1 MKKRVISW
9 LLCLALC
16 LSMLPMAALA
26 EDVQAPEGPAPSM
39 NEPQPEPRAKENET
53 PAPEP
58 EKKVQSEL
66 MTAEKLLMPLAS
78 GETFSLSPI
87 YVMQN
92 SAEISDDIT
101 DTGVLKQSVNV
112 VIYIYGLTKDQ
123 VASLLP
129 ATVHGI
135 KASVDGVEVSSGG
148 FYDETAGGWRHTWSF
163 TPTKNEYTID
173 FSINYEGTEQTA
185 QRTIKFESCKHP
197 SRNNAGKCSQCG
209 ATLVA
214 EINSATYYASLSEAL
229 DAAQTIDDCTITLL
243 DDAGLSGDYTVTKGK
258 FTIDLKTFSQGS
270 GTINVAG
277 TADVTVKNESAGQ
290 FEGNFC
296 WSGADA
302 KLTLAEGSAYAN
314 LSVAVTG
321 KTVADL
327 LPGGCGYQVSGNWVS
342 ESALSQT
349 TIQNVLVKK
358 APFTVGDFSVNSSA
372 YYINVPFTISA
383 SVRSSSFPNGHIDF
397 DYCLYIDGIQKK
409 TGNQNTYYQLSMDCT
424 LEDGNQHTAKLVVSY
439 NGYSVTK
446 TLMLQAVAC
455 PHTIIGQ
462 TTGQCNVCKLQMA
475 AYVLDKGKY
484 VQDRRYYKTFKEAL
498 DNVWITL
505 GTTDCTLG
513 IFEDTTVSSAI
524 TKDLIFQKHTLTL
537 CLNGKTLE
545 CTGEALFRALKLWDL
560 IIQGENGTLKANSS
574 TGVINASS
582 GASLIIYGPI
592 TITNTNQNG
601 YGIYTQGS
609 SGDLANVEIHANK
622 GNSVGSLY
630 VNGGNVRLNSGTAGK
645 VEVQGLNSLFYV
657 AGGGNA
663 AVAGAVTVQGNGRLA
678 TGYGYN
684 PVFEDVVTIK
694 SDGWASLRQG
704 EFRKTLKLE
713 PGTYNKT
720 LRGLLSNGA
729 DDFYIG
735 GVYQKDAKEQTE
747 ISADGENYVTIG
759 RGHTHDYDDNGKCRY
774 CDAEAEAKLYFE
786 DNGVSKNE
794 FGSFTTMLAKA
805 QDYENSSLVLWKDS
819 MLYSDA
825 TVTKGKFYISG
836 GTKRLQSNGT
846 AALVI
851 SGGDVQITE
860 ITVDRL
866 KVKDTG
872 KLTLNGGKYYAI
884 DVTDSTYAN
893 YGGILGA
900 AKGYKTASGW
910 ETASTIGADEKSFT
924 VTGTPKEVAFL
935 PLRSV
940 TISLDGEMTVPYGT
954 SVKFTA
960 TVESN
965 SSSGITYK
973 WFCDGVE
980 IPDETTNELTVT
992 KDIGSYEY
1000 RCDVTRDG
1008 YTLSSNTV
1016 QLTVQRIDLSSAA
1029 LSATIQTRAYDGTTS
1044 AKIEDGSSLTLGN
1057 MTVPASAY
1065 TLSAVFADRNVGADK
1080 DVTVTVT
1087 LTNTNYCFG
1096 YDANKRPIM
1105 EETFE
1110 TTGTITK
1117 NTSHMEQTKTV
1128 DVYSGIAHTY
1138 TIDLDACLSNLQN
1151 LGFESY
1157 EITEKNIV
1165 VAKLIDAN
1173 QVVLE
1178 GHSLKIP
1185 VKAVVTAPDT
1195 EAAQFTITVTCKN
1208 YSNVTIRVRVITK
1221 DRLQVTA
1228 SATPSKTELTYGKR
1242 LDTIALSGTTDPTT
1256 IQGTFAWQTPDA
1268 ILDAGRHADLVWKFI
1283 PADYTYAEA
1292 SGTAEIIVKQAK
1304 LTDPAPVTL
1313 TVYNGW
1319 AGTYE
1324 AALPELPTLEEGLRF
1339 GDSAV
1344 YGAPVVS
1351 ADEYYSS
1358 GATLKMV
1365 GGKQG
1370 VSIPILKNETT
1381 KEGQVGTITVQY
1393 TSQNY
1398 EPVTLAINLV
1408 AKNRTAPTFILTADH
1423 DTLSGGGKVTLTLER
1438 GNLPDGAVVTVSGT
1452 DEAGNAVTLTDN
1464 GDGTYSA
1471 TLPNKTQTYTFIAA
1485 YDGSQTIAPKT
1496 DFTTV
1501 KVQQRSSGG
1510 GEPAKP
1516 SFPVKISNSGDKK
1529 TAEIDL
1535 SGTKS
1540 GITDVT
1546 LPTDAVKKIVDS
1558 DVVSLTVKL
1567 PDVTVS
1573 FDDKALAA
1581 VAEQSSGADLS
1592 LSVNVGTANN
1602 SNLTDA
1608 QKNAITGARELSVIE
1623 VSLSSNGEKISN
1635 FNGGSVT
1642 IDVPFQ
1648 WSMKGLLRAYY
1659 IDENGNKSAIDV
1671 TYKNGVA
1678 TLVLNHFST
1687 YVVEA
1692 VDALSFTD
1700 VSAKAYHFDAV
1711 AWAVKNKITSGQSD
1725 TLFAPDAS
1733 CTRAQMVTFL
1743 WRANGSPEPTV
1754 TELPFTDVAADAY
1767 YAKAVLWAVENGI
1780 TTGTSDTTFDPDGVV
1795 TRAEAVT
1802 FLWRSAGNP
1811 AAEGKLFADVEST
1824 KYYAE
1829 AVRWAVANGVTKGV
1843 SDTSF
1848 APGSACTRAQIVTFL
1863 YRNCTNK

>member
-66 MTAEKLLMPLAS
+66 MTAEKLLMPLS
-78 GETFSLSPI
+78 DETPSYVVGEIRTEQNNKVIGTEGILGELTRISITISNLTTQEIYDLVNTSKRATLLVNDKSVSLSI
-87 YVMQN
+87 GG
-92 SAEISDDIT
+92 SDDSRY
-101 DTGVLKQSVNV
+101 V
-112 VIYIYGLTKDQ
+112 Y
-123 VASLLP
+123 
-129 ATVHGI
+129 
-135 KASVDGVEVSSGG
+135 
-148 FYDETAGGWRHTWSF
+148 YDF
-163 TPTKNEYTID
+163 TPNEESYTVV
-173 FSINYEGTEQTA
+173 FSITGTDIVKKCTLSFKKCTHVNDDG
-185 QRTIKFESCKHP
+185 R
-197 SRNNAGKCSQCG
+197 CSQCG

-214 EINSATYYASLSEAL
+214 EINSATYYETLSEAL
-229 DAAQTIDDCTITLL
+229 DAAQTE
-243 DDAGLSGDYTVTKGK
+243 ANSGCTVTLISNSSLATGYTIKQGK

-277 TADVTVKNESAGQ
+277 TAYVTVKNKSAGQ

-296 WSGADA
+296 WSSADA
-302 KLTLAEGSAYAN
+302 KLTLAENSAYAN
-314 LSVAVTG
+314 LTVTAAG
-321 KTVADL
+321 KTIADL
-327 LPGGCGYQVSGNWVS
+327 LPGDCGYQVSGNWVS
-342 ESALSQT
+342 ESELSQT
-349 TIQNVLVKK
+349 TIQNILVKK
-358 APFTVGDFSVNSSA
+358 APFTVGYFIVNSSA

-383 SVRSSSFPNGHIDF
+383 SVRSSSFPNGDIDF
-397 DYCLYIDGIQKK
+397 NYCLYIDDILKK
-409 TGNQNTYYQLSMDCT
+409 TGKQNTRSQLSMDDCT

-455 PHTIIGQ
+455 PHTTIGQ

-484 VQDRRYYKTFKEAL
+484 VQDRRYYKTFKDAL
-498 DNVWITL
+498 DNVWVTL

-524 TKDLIFQKHTLTL
+524 TKDLISQRHTLTL

-545 CTGEALFRALKLWDL
+545 CTGDALFRALKLWNL

-582 GASLIIYGPI
+582 GASLTIYGPI

-609 SGDLANVEIHANK
+609 SRDLANVEINANK

-630 VNGGNVRLNSGTAGK
+630 VNGGEVRLNSGTAGK
-645 VEVQGLNSLFYV
+645 VEVRGSNSLFYV
-657 AGGGNA
+657 EGGGR
-663 AVAGAVTVQGNGRLA
+663 AGVSGTVTVQENGKLE

-684 PVFEDVVTIK
+684 PVFEDDVTIK
-694 SDGWASLRQG
+694 SDGLASLRQG

-720 LRGLLSNGA
+720 LRRLLFNGA

-735 GVYQKDAKEQTE
+735 GVYQKNAKEQTE
-747 ISADGENYVTIG
+747 ISANGENYVTIG
-759 RGHTHDYDDNGKCRY
+759 RGHTHDYDNTGKCKY
-774 CDAEAEAKLYFE
+774 CDAEAEAKLYFD
-786 DNGVSKNE
+786 DNGVSKSE
-794 FGSFTTMLAKA
+794 FGSFTTMLTKA
-805 QDYENSSLVLWKDS
+805 QDYENSNLVLWKDS

-851 SGGDVQITE
+851 SGGDVQIAD

-866 KVKDTG
+866 KVTGDG

-940 TISLDGEMTVPYGT
+940 TISADGETTVPYGT

-973 WFCDGVE
+973 WYRNGVA
-980 IPDETTNELTVT
+980 IQNATTNTLVVNESVGDYT
-992 KDIGSYEY
+992 Y
-1000 RCDVTRDG
+1000 RCDVTRNG
-1008 YTLSSNTV
+1008 YTMSATAQLSVNPV
-1016 QLTVQRIDLSSAA
+1016 NLSDAV

-1044 AKIEDGSSLTLGN
+1044 ATVTSSSIGNSSLTAG
-1057 MTVPASAY
+1057 TDYTISAEFED
-1065 TLSAVFADRNVGADK
+1065 ANAGEGK
-1080 DVTVTVT
+1080 KVTVKVT
-1087 LTNTNYCFG
+1087 LTNPNYCFG
-1096 YDANKRPIM
+1096 YDANKHPIM
-1105 EETFE
+1105 ENTFE

-1128 DVYSGIAHTY
+1128 DAYSGVAHTY
-1138 TIDLDACLSNLQN
+1138 TIDLDACLSNPQN

-1185 VKAVVTAPDT
+1185 VNAVITAPRT
-1195 EAAQFTITVTCKN
+1195 EAALFTITVTCKN
-1208 YSNVTIRVRVITK
+1208 YSDVTIRVRVVTK
-1221 DRLQVTA
+1221 DRLAVTA
-1228 SATPSKTELTYGKR
+1228 SATPSKSELTYGEK
-1242 LDTIALSGTTDPTT
+1242 LGTITLSGKTTPKLE
-1256 IQGTFAWQTPDA
+1256 GTFAWQTPNA
-1268 ILDAGRHADLVWKFI
+1268 ILDAGTYKDLVWKFI
-1283 PADYTYAEA
+1283 PVDYTYAEA
-1292 SGTAEIIVKQAK
+1292 SGTAEITVKQAK

-1339 GDSAV
+1339 GDNAA
-1344 YGAPVVS
+1344 YGEPDVS
-1351 ADEYYSS
+1351 AGRYYSS
-1358 GATLKMV
+1358 GAELKTV
-1365 GGKQG
+1365 NGKQG

-1398 EPVTLAINLV
+1398 KPVTLDINLV
-1408 AKNRTAPTFILTADH
+1408 AKNRTVPTFILTADH

-1438 GNLPDGAVVTVSGT
+1438 GNLPDGEVVTVSGT

-1471 TLPNKTQTYTFIAA
+1471 TLPNKTQTYTFIAV
-1485 YDGSQTIAPKT
+1485 YDGCQTIAPKT

-1516 SFPVKISNSGDKK
+1516 SFPVKISNSGDGVAKV
-1529 TAEIDL
+1529 D
-1535 SGTKS
+1535 KS
-1540 GITDVT
+1540 Y
-1546 LPTDAVKKIVDS
+1546 AS
-1558 DVVSLTVKL
+1558 
-1567 PDVTVS
+1567 
-1573 FDDKALAA
+1573 A
-1581 VAEQSSGADLS
+1581 GA
-1592 LSVNVGTANN
+1592 
-1602 SNLTDA
+1602 
-1608 QKNAITGARELSVIE
+1608 K
-1623 VSLSSNGEKISN
+1623 
-1635 FNGGSVT
+1635 VT
-1642 IDVPFQ
+1642 ITVTPGRNATVQRITVTDEDGERLKLTENRDGTYSFTMPNGAANVYARFSGSGLPFADVPSGS
-1648 WSMKGLLRAYY
+1648 WYYDDVAYVYDTGLMTGLTATAFGPNLSTTRGMIVTILWRMENEPAAKHGCPFADVRRGSYY
-1659 IDENGNKSAIDV
+1659 EQAIAWASENGIV
-1671 TYKNGVA
+1671 TG
-1678 TLVLNHFST
+1678 
-1687 YVVEA
+1687 
-1692 VDALSFTD
+1692 
-1700 VSAKAYHFDAV
+1700 FDAS
-1711 AWAVKNKITSGQSD
+1711 T
-1725 TLFAPDAS
+1725 FAPDRAITREQLAAILFRFAAYRGMDAVTLRENLS
-1733 CTRAQMVTFL
+1733 SFQDQAAISAYAVSALNWAVGEGLMQGTGDKLEPTGNATRAQ
-1743 WRANGSPEPTV
+1743 
-1754 TELPFTDVAADAY
+1754 VAAM
-1767 YAKAVLWAVENGI
+1767 LRRFI
-1780 TTGTSDTTFDPDGVV
+1780 
-1795 TRAEAVT
+1795 
-1802 FLWRSAGNP
+1802 
-1811 AAEGKLFADVEST
+1811 
-1824 KYYAE
+1824 
-1829 AVRWAVANGVTKGV
+1829 
-1843 SDTSF
+1843 
-1848 APGSACTRAQIVTFL
+1848 Q
-1863 YRNCTNK
+1863 RNF

>member
-66 MTAEKLLMPLAS
+66 MTAEKLLMPLS
-78 GETFSLSPI
+78 LGDENSPFSSI
-87 YVMQN
+87 SIVVSQN
-92 SAEISDDIT
+92 STEIGDDNQGILNKSVTLYGELICKDADQKGAIIKDSAISLKVDDEDFKSGLGGTTTPSEILVNARDLTPVKEKYTIT
-101 DTGVLKQSVNV
+101 LSIT
-112 VIYIYGLTKDQ
+112 YGEYSEKITRNLTFKKCPHPD
-123 VASLLP
+123 
-129 ATVHGI
+129 I
-135 KASVDGVEVSSGG
+135 
-148 FYDETAGGWRHTWSF
+148 
-163 TPTKNEYTID
+163 KNE
-173 FSINYEGTEQTA
+173 N
-185 QRTIKFESCKHP
+185 
-197 SRNNAGKCSQCG
+197 KCAECG
-209 ATLVA
+209 AALVA
-214 EINSATYYASLSEAL
+214 ELTAGASSSATYYETLSEAL
-229 DAAQTIDDCTITLL
+229 DAAQTE
-243 DDAGLSGDYTVTKGK
+243 ANSGCTVTLISNSSLATNYTIKQGN
-258 FTIDLKTFSQGS
+258 FTIDLHRYEQGD
-270 GTINVAG
+270 GTIYVSG
-277 TADVTVKNESAGQ
+277 TADVTVKNESSGQ

-296 WSGADA
+296 RSSADA
-302 KLTLAEGSAYAN
+302 KLTLAEGSAYAD
-314 LSVAVTG
+314 LSVTAAG
-321 KTVADL
+321 KTIADL
-327 LPGGCGYQVSGNWVS
+327 LPGDCGYQVSGNWVS
-342 ESALSQT
+342 ESELSQT
-349 TIQNVLVKK
+349 TIQNILVKK
-358 APFTVGDFSVNSSA
+358 APFTVGYFSVNSSA

-383 SVRSSSFPNGHIDF
+383 SVRSSSFPNGDIDF
-397 DYCLYIDGIQKK
+397 NYCLYIDDILKK
-409 TGNQNTYYQLSMDCT
+409 TGNQNTRSQLSMDDCT

-446 TLMLQAVAC
+446 TLVLQAVAC
-455 PHTIIGQ
+455 PHTTIGQ
-462 TTGQCNVCKLQMA
+462 TTGKCNVCNLQMA

-484 VQDRRYYKTFKEAL
+484 VQNRRYYKTFKEAL

-524 TKDLIFQKHTLTL
+524 TRDLISQRHTLTL

-582 GASLIIYGPI
+582 GASLTIYGPI

-609 SGDLANVEIHANK
+609 SGDLANVEIYADK

-630 VNGGNVRLNSGTAGK
+630 VNGGKVRLNGGTAGK
-645 VEVQGLNSLFYV
+645 VKVQGSNSLFYV
-657 AGGGNA
+657 AGGGRA
-663 AVAGAVTVQGNGRLA
+663 AVSGTVTVQGNGKLE
-678 TGYGYN
+678 TGDGHN
-684 PVFEDVVTIK
+684 PVFEDDVTIK
-694 SDGWASLRQG
+694 SDGWALLRQG
-704 EFRKTLKLE
+704 EFRKTLKIE
-713 PGTYNKT
+713 PGIKKT
-720 LRGLLSNGA
+720 LRGLLYNGA

-735 GVYQKDAKEQTE
+735 GVYQKNAKEQTE

-774 CDAEAEAKLYFE
+774 CDAEAEAKLYHE
-786 DNGVSKNE
+786 AGNYNDYE

-805 QDYENSSLVLWKDS
+805 QDYENSSLVLWKDA
-819 MLYSDA
+819 MLYSNA

-910 ETASTIGADEKSFT
+910 ETASTIGADEKNFT

-940 TISLDGEMTVPYGT
+940 TISADGSTTVPAGA

-960 TVESN
+960 TVETN
-965 SSSGITYK
+965 SSGATYK
-973 WFCDGVE
+973 WFCDNTE
-980 IPDETTNELTVT
+980 ITGETTSELTVT
-992 KDIGSYEY
+992 KSIGSYAY
-1000 RCDVTRDG
+1000 RCEVTRDN

-1016 QLTVQRIDLSSAA
+1016 QLTVQRIDLSGAA

-1057 MTVPASAY
+1057 LTVPASAY
-1065 TLSAVFADRNVGADK
+1065 TLSAVFADKNAREDK
-1080 DVTVTVT
+1080 NVTVTVT
-1087 LTNTNYCFG
+1087 LTNHNYCFG
-1096 YDANKRPIM
+1096 YKSDGTPIM
-1105 EETFE
+1105 EKTFE

-1128 DVYSGIAHTY
+1128 DAYSGVAHTY
-1138 TIDLDACLSNLQN
+1138 TVDLDACLSNLQD
-1151 LGFESY
+1151 LGFEGY
-1157 EITEKNIV
+1157 QITEKDIV
-1165 VAKLIDAN
+1165 VSKLIDAN

-1185 VKAVVTAPDT
+1185 VNAVVTAPGT
-1195 EAAQFTITVTCKN
+1195 VAAKFTIAVACKN
-1208 YSNVTIRVRVITK
+1208 YSNVTILVRVETK
-1221 DRLQVTA
+1221 DRLAVTA
-1228 SATPSKTELTYGKR
+1228 SATPSKSELTYGEK
-1242 LDTIALSGTTDPTT
+1242 LGSITLSGKTTPKLE
-1256 IQGTFAWQTPDA
+1256 GTFAWQTPDVV
-1268 ILDAGRHADLVWKFI
+1268 LDAGTYRELGWKFT
-1283 PADYTYAEA
+1283 PDNYTYAEA
-1292 SGTAEIIVKQAK
+1292 SGTAEITVKQAK
-1304 LTDPAPVTL
+1304 LTGPAPVTL

-1339 GDSAV
+1339 GDNAA
-1344 YGAPVVS
+1344 YGEPDVS
-1351 ADEYYSS
+1351 AGRYYSS

-1398 EPVTLAINLV
+1398 KPVTLAINLV

-1471 TLPNKTQTYTFIAA
+1471 TLPNKTQTYTFTAV
-1485 YDGSQTIAPKT
+1485 YDGCQTIAPKT

-1516 SFPVKISNSGDKK
+1516 SFPVKISNSGD
-1529 TAEIDL
+1529 
-1535 SGTKS
+1535 
-1540 GITDVT
+1540 
-1546 LPTDAVKKIVDS
+1546 
-1558 DVVSLTVKL
+1558 
-1567 PDVTVS
+1567 
-1573 FDDKALAA
+1573 
-1581 VAEQSSGADLS
+1581 
-1592 LSVNVGTANN
+1592 
-1602 SNLTDA
+1602 
-1608 QKNAITGARELSVIE
+1608 
-1623 VSLSSNGEKISN
+1623 
-1635 FNGGSVT
+1635 
-1642 IDVPFQ
+1642 
-1648 WSMKGLLRAYY
+1648 
-1659 IDENGNKSAIDV
+1659 
-1671 TYKNGVA
+1671 GVA
-1678 TLVLNHFST
+1678 K
-1687 YVVEA
+1687 
-1692 VDALSFTD
+1692 VDKS
-1700 VSAKAYHFDAV
+1700 
-1711 AWAVKNKITSGQSD
+1711 
-1725 TLFAPDAS
+1725 
-1733 CTRAQMVTFL
+1733 
-1743 WRANGSPEPTV
+1743 
-1754 TELPFTDVAADAY
+1754 
-1767 YAKAVLWAVENGI
+1767 YA
-1780 TTGTSDTTFDPDGVV
+1780 
-1795 TRAEAVT
+1795 
-1802 FLWRSAGNP
+1802 SAGNKVTITVMP
-1811 AAEGKLFADVEST
+1811 GRNATVQRITVTDEDGERLKLTENRDGTYSFTMPSGTVNVYVRFSGSGLPFADVPSGSWYYDDIAYVYDAGLMTGLTATAFGPNLST
-1824 KYYAE
+1824 
-1829 AVRWAVANGVTKGV
+1829 
-1843 SDTSF
+1843 
-1848 APGSACTRAQIVTFL
+1848 TRGMIVTIL
-1863 YRNCTNK
+1863 WRMENEPAAKWLPVC